1 MDKSELLLR
10 MVENPEQYSD
20 EQIQEL
26 LTDEECR
33 ELYEAMRLSADAF
46 ELEDAKAKIAAGLKD
61 EEWQKFESSQ
71 AISQKSESQ
80 EISASSLPAGKGKN
94 GVFFK
99 IAAMFIGLLVLSGI
113 AYAAYQI
120 ANCSG
125 EASQKPAEET
135 QIANP
140 NQQTLAEE
148 LSDSIQ
154 LQPIVFE
161 NAELQTMLSEIATY
175 YNYKV
180 SFRNEAA
187 KHVRLYFTWNKTSK
201 IEDVVAMFNKFERI
215 HIVIENQTLIVE

>member
-46 ELEDAKAKIAAGLKD
+46 ELEDAKAKIAAGLRE
-61 EEWQKFESSQ
+61 EEWQKFEASQ
-71 AISQKSESQ
+71 AISHESESQ
-80 EISASSLPAGKGKN
+80 EITTSSKGKS
-94 GVFFK
+94 GLFFK

-113 AYAAYQI
+113 AYAAYRI
-120 ANCSG
+120 ANRGG

-135 QIANP
+135 QIASP
-140 NQQTLAEE
+140 NQQTLTEE
-148 LSDSIQ
+148 LSDSIA

-215 HIVIENQTLIVE
+215 HIVIENQTLMIE

>member
-10 MVENPEQYSD
+10 MVENPELYSD

-46 ELEDAKAKIAAGLKD
+46 ELEDAKAKIAEGLKD

-71 AISQKSESQ
+71 AISQESESQ
-80 EISASSLPAGKGKN
+80 EISASFFPAGKGKSEL
-94 GVFFK
+94 FFK

-113 AYAAYQI
+113 AYAAYRI
-120 ANCSG
+120 ANRSG
-125 EASQKPAEET
+125 EASQRPAEET

-140 NQQTLAEE
+140 NQQMLTEE
-148 LSDSIQ
+148 LSDSIA

-175 YNYKV
+175 YKYKV

-187 KHVRLYFTWNKTSK
+187 KHVRLYFTWNKTSN

>member
-46 ELEDAKAKIAAGLKD
+46 ELEDAKAKIAAGLKE
-61 EEWQKFESSQ
+61 EEWLKFESSQ
-71 AISQKSESQ
+71 AVSQESESQ
-80 EISASSLPAGKGKN
+80 EISASSLPAGKGKS
-94 GVFFK
+94 GLFFK

-113 AYAAYQI
+113 AYAAYRL
-120 ANCSG
+120 ANHGG

-148 LSDSIQ
+148 LSDSIA

-175 YNYKV
+175 YKYKV
-180 SFRNEAA
+180 SFRNEPA